1 MNYVKI
7 DSNTKQIN
15 ITRGDIGIISVS
27 AKNENDEDYTFQVGD
42 IIRLGIFVAKNCND
56 NVLQKDV
63 EVTEE
68 TTSVDIELN
77 SADTTIGEIIN
88 KPATYWYEIQLNPDT
103 NPQTIIGY
111 DEAGA
116 KLFVLYPEGV
126 KK

>member
-1 MNYVKI
+1 MFKI

-27 AKNENDEDYTFQVGD
+27 AKNENNEDYTFQVGD

-77 SADTTIGEIIN
+77 STDTTIGEIIN

-111 DEAGA
+111 DETGA

>member
-1 MNYVKI
+1 MFKI

-77 SADTTIGEIIN
+77 STDTTIGEIIN

-111 DEAGA
+111 DETGA